1 MHLKASMVGSGA
13 NQKSGLG
20 LRKRL
25 SGLGDVANG
34 VMECLFFGVFKLE
47 LGQWIA
53 WQRISVEIRV
63 KSSGEISVRIIDLF
77 LLSPT
82 AREDGPYP

>member
-34 VMECLFFGVFKLE
+34 VMEGLFFGVFKLE
-47 LGQWIA
+47 LGQRIA
-53 WQRISVEIRV
+53 WQRVSVETRV
-63 KSSGEISVRIIDLF
+63 KSSGENSVRIINLF

-82 AREDGPYP
+82 AREDRPNP